1 MSKVFLGDYIFD
13 TSSNMLFVGKK
24 ELEAEPKVLDLLAYL
39 YLHQDRYIS
48 LQELHQQ
55 VWPGRV
61 VSDTAV
67 RGTIKKLRNLLNDTD
82 IAEPKYIKS
91 LSKRGY
97 KLVCHVADIADAATA
112 DTVLPTASG
121 VVVDMLQVSG
131 GYADALEQPIVTS
144 SHPGKWIALAILLFL
159 GAFIIWYSE
168 PWSQDIPMFD
178 QPPLAAQVIPTIT
191 GEKRGLAVSPDG
203 TYLAFIGRQ
212 NQSEPWK
219 VYLMDRQSRDI
230 RLLPV
235 TTQQPAMLVFADNQS
250 LFVVDQMMG
259 DSAIYRLQL
268 NEKMQV
274 IAEKRLASFPFISN
288 LSPVTETRDWLIN
301 AADDV
306 QSAVKLYRWHAGSD
320 QLQLLQARSSA
331 LEHIYR
337 SVYSPSGRWL
347 ANAVFTNGTE
357 FRLEVQDTQSKQI
370 VYAEK
375 TTDSVSRMEWLAED
389 TLILLDDK
397 QGLVVVELASN
408 NQRVLM
414 EHGDGKIENFAVVEA
429 GQRLVLLRNEY
440 LSEPVFHELI
450 LSPEVSMGR
459 IINVPSGLRMLNY
472 AENEQWHFGLT
483 RQQDKRQLVK
493 YHQQSA
499 KKEVLLHTDHPIE
512 ILEHH
517 PQQNALLLQV
527 GQQLMV
533 LSIDNNSV
541 ELVSSS
547 QSYLD
552 SHAAFSLD
560 GNYVYFGQLIA
571 GEWELHQFERANQR
585 SRQLI
590 KGYRAARQTPQGY
603 IAASGRGDLYQ
614 LDSQFRQLNA
624 LGYSINTE
632 LISRWY
638 VKQQRIIW
646 SDFDLASTWINQLDL
661 NSGVFQQNRFPY
673 EKIFP
678 RFAINQNG
686 SQILSYS
693 LGSRSSNLSEVDLSS
708 LPSKK

>member
-661 NSGVFQQNRFPY
+661 NSGMFQQSRFPY